1 MYYSK
6 IGANQS
12 GFTNQIFSLISS
24 IMIAYK
30 EKKKVI
36 IVDNFLN
43 DINKK
48 TYTPISDIFNITD
61 INIFLKHNYDIIIID
76 KNNIQFEIIS
86 FEYGSNDS
94 HYIDLTDIIKNEYLK
109 NNKLVFLKQYSFN
122 NIKGDPCPGI
132 VKNIIF
138 KYKINDYYIEEIYN
152 EYLDHDIIID
162 FNGPYIHTFN
172 WVNSFN
178 NNMFDKILTN
188 ISYNNDFILKAKLRL
203 KEININK
210 KINIIHLRLEE
221 DGIKHWSKIN
231 NISCDKFKNILEEKY
246 INIIKNYLSKT
257 DENIILTSSIS
268 VSSNGVINFL
278 IQNNYNYRFIDKFFE
293 YREKNAIIDL
303 LVAQNCNNI
312 FIGNY
317 NIKNNIGS
325 SFSYYI
331 TKYIK
336 NIVTNIY
343 IDLDKIY
350 DKEVVFLP

>member
-1 MYYSK
+1 V
-6 IGANQS
+6 QS
-12 GFTNQIFSLISS
+12 IHLTP
-24 IMIAYK
+24 
-30 EKKKVI
+30 
-36 IVDNFLN
+36 FL
-43 DINKK
+43 
-48 TYTPISDIFNITD
+48 FAA
-61 INIFLKHNYDIIIID
+61 
-76 KNNIQFEIIS
+76 
-86 FEYGSNDS
+86 
-94 HYIDLTDIIKNEYLK
+94 
-109 NNKLVFLKQYSFN
+109 
-122 NIKGDPCPGI
+122 
-132 VKNIIF
+132 
-138 KYKINDYYIEEIYN
+138 
-152 EYLDHDIIID
+152 
-162 FNGPYIHTFN
+162 
-172 WVNSFN
+172 
-178 NNMFDKILTN
+178 IL
-188 ISYNNDFILKAKLRL
+188 FLKAKLRL

-221 DGIKHWSKIN
+221 DGIKHWSKMN
-231 NISCDKFKNILEEKY
+231 NISCDEFKNILEEKY

-268 VSSNGVINFL
+268 ISSNGVINFL

-317 NIKNNIGS
+317 NITNNNGS

-336 NIVTNIY
+336 NNVTKIY